1 MIFFTFFKGSQTV
14 AAFTRLIR
22 SRKQGNI
29 SRRNRISFLNLE
41 TLEGTQMKKFLND
54 ESGAVTV
61 DFVVLTAGAV
71 LIAVGV
77 GTTLAGKVSTAIG
90 AISL

>member
-1 MIFFTFFKGSQTV
+1 
-14 AAFTRLIR
+14 
-22 SRKQGNI
+22 
-29 SRRNRISFLNLE
+29 
-41 TLEGTQMKKFLND
+41 MKKFLND

-77 GTTLAGKVSTAIG
+77 GTAINGKITTAVSSLDVASKVTAEM
-90 AISL
+90 AK

>member
-1 MIFFTFFKGSQTV
+1 
-14 AAFTRLIR
+14 
-22 SRKQGNI
+22 
-29 SRRNRISFLNLE
+29 
-41 TLEGTQMKKFLND
+41 MKKFLND

-77 GTTLAGKVSTAIG
+77 GTTLTSKVTAKLTT
-90 AISL
+90 ISL

>member
-1 MIFFTFFKGSQTV
+1 
-14 AAFTRLIR
+14 
-22 SRKQGNI
+22 
-29 SRRNRISFLNLE
+29 
-41 TLEGTQMKKFLND
+41 MKKFLND

-77 GTTLAGKVSTAIG
+77 GSSLATKVTSAIS

>member
-1 MIFFTFFKGSQTV
+1 
-14 AAFTRLIR
+14 
-22 SRKQGNI
+22 
-29 SRRNRISFLNLE
+29 
-41 TLEGTQMKKFLND
+41 MKKFLND

-77 GTTLAGKVSTAIG
+77 GSALGAKVTA
-90 AISL
+90 AISTIDIL

>member
-1 MIFFTFFKGSQTV
+1 
-14 AAFTRLIR
+14 
-22 SRKQGNI
+22 
-29 SRRNRISFLNLE
+29 
-41 TLEGTQMKKFLND
+41 MKKFLND

-77 GTTLAGKVSTAIG
+77 GSALSTKVTAAIS

>member
-1 MIFFTFFKGSQTV
+1 
-14 AAFTRLIR
+14 
-22 SRKQGNI
+22 
-29 SRRNRISFLNLE
+29 
-41 TLEGTQMKKFLND
+41 MKKFLRD

-77 GTTLAGKVSTAIG
+77 GTAINGKITTAVSSLDVKTAVTN
-90 AISL
+90 AQKAPTQ

>member
-1 MIFFTFFKGSQTV
+1 
-14 AAFTRLIR
+14 
-22 SRKQGNI
+22 
-29 SRRNRISFLNLE
+29 
-41 TLEGTQMKKFLND
+41 MKKFLND

-77 GTTLAGKVSTAIG
+77 GTTLATEVTSAIG
-90 AISL
+90 AIALPGAT

>member
-1 MIFFTFFKGSQTV
+1 LPHLKGLLGLESKGQTQ
-14 AAFTRLIR
+14 TT
-22 SRKQGNI
+22 KN
-29 SRRNRISFLNLE
+29 SFLNLE

-71 LIAVGV
+71 LIAGAV
-77 GTTLAGKVSTAIG
+77 GTTLKGTVDTAVSAIT
-90 AISL
+90 L

>member
-1 MIFFTFFKGSQTV
+1 
-14 AAFTRLIR
+14 
-22 SRKQGNI
+22 
-29 SRRNRISFLNLE
+29 
-41 TLEGTQMKKFLND
+41 MKKFLND

-77 GTTLAGKVSTAIG
+77 GTTLTGKVTTAVK

>member
-1 MIFFTFFKGSQTV
+1 
-14 AAFTRLIR
+14 
-22 SRKQGNI
+22 
-29 SRRNRISFLNLE
+29 
-41 TLEGTQMKKFLND
+41 MKKFLNN

-77 GTTLAGKVSTAIG
+77 GTALTTKVTSAVTAI
-90 AISL
+90 SM

>member
-1 MIFFTFFKGSQTV
+1 LPHLKGLLGLESTG
-14 AAFTRLIR
+14 TIPN
-22 SRKQGNI
+22 KQ
-29 SRRNRISFLNLE
+29 SFLNLE

-71 LIAVGV
+71 LIAAGV
-77 GTTLAGKVSTAIG
+77 GSALQTKVDAAVSGITLATSA
-90 AISL
+90 S

>member
-1 MIFFTFFKGSQTV
+1 
-14 AAFTRLIR
+14 
-22 SRKQGNI
+22 
-29 SRRNRISFLNLE
+29 
-41 TLEGTQMKKFLND
+41 MKKFFND

-77 GTTLAGKVSTAIG
+77 GSALSGAVNTGVAAIDVEAQVNSIIG
-90 AISL
+90 S